1 MKENNQEL
9 VKEIKNNKEEIVMND
24 NKEVKETGA
33 VKAPII
39 PEDIIGDFEEEID
52 QEEKERLEREFNKT
66 LEPIGAEVREK
77 IKEIQEKELEQERL
91 DGLAEMQESLQG
103 NKSIIE
109 ELEQKCKQLTE
120 ELKEKDKTITNL
132 ETKNTYNKV
141 EIYNSKLETLSDIF
155 FLSNLTFRYYI
166 KRKDPNKCVIC
177 KWETDEECLSG
188 NVEDIQFILEKII
201 RTNR

>member
-1 MKENNQEL
+1 MKENNQKVAGATE
-9 VKEIKNNKEEIVMND
+9 KEKVT
-24 NKEVKETGA
+24 VTGA
-33 VKAPII
+33 ENAPIDL
-39 PEDIIGDFEEEID
+39 EDRIGDFEEEID